1 MRKITSFLIVAAAA
15 VLFFSGCGPTPLTGK
30 PGSSGKTLELMI
42 VSPDALYG
50 NTTKQAIDTIFSM
63 PQDGLNQPESRFDV
77 VHITPSSFDG
87 NTMFQAHRNILILEV
102 DPHNINKIYIDKDV
116 WATPQVVIRMTA
128 SDRRSL
134 DSMLLVR
141 QERLLD
147 EYYTQEY
154 RRMNKVFSQKP
165 DYKIQRFIEQKYGFS
180 IVVPEEFALAK
191 LREENSFT
199 WVLKRT
205 KDFDLHLYI
214 DSRDAKGASD
224 FDEAVILDNI
234 DTMLRRNVPG
244 PSEGS
249 YPGVERRDFFY
260 TRDVTLGD
268 SIHAVETRGLWRT
281 YNDFMGGP
289 FVCYT
294 FALPGTNQVV
304 TLMGSVY
311 SPSERSKM
319 VMRRDL
325 LMQVDGI
332 CRSLKING
340 ANNTDHQEK

>member
-1 MRKITSFLIVAAAA
+1 MKKITFLSVVLVAA
-15 VLFFSGCGPTPLTGK
+15 VMLFGGCGPTPLTGK

-42 VSPDALYG
+42 VSSDGLYSSS
-50 NTTKQAIDTIFSM
+50 TKQAIDTLFNE
-63 PQDGLNQPESRFDV
+63 PQMGLNQPESRFDV
-77 VHITPSSFDG
+77 VHIVPSSFEG

-102 DPHNINKIYIDKDV
+102 DPQNINKIYIDKDV
-116 WATPQVVIRMTA
+116 WASPQVVIRMTA

-141 QERLLD
+141 KERLR
-147 EYYTQEY
+147 EEFYTQEY
-154 RRMNKVFSQKP
+154 RRMNKVFSQNP
-165 DYKIQRFIEQKYGFS
+165 DFKIQKYIQDKYGFS
-180 IVVPEEFALAK
+180 IVIPDEFALAK
-191 LREENSFT
+191 LKEQNDFT

-214 DSRDAKGASD
+214 NSLPAVGPKD
-224 FDEAVILDNI
+224 FEEATILDNI

-260 TRDVTLGD
+260 TRNVVLAD
-268 SIHAVETRGLWRT
+268 SIPAVETRGLWRT

-294 FALPGTNQVV
+294 FSLPGSDRVI
-304 TLMGSVY
+304 TLMGSIY

-332 CRSLKING
+332 CRSLKI
-340 ANNTDHQEK
+340 E